1 MSLLNSASLVV
12 TPNGY
17 KEGTLYSVIPNTSLG
32 DMTVVRAT
40 TATRVN
46 SAGLIELVPYNLLQ
60 YSEQFDNAYWQKLN
74 GGIGLIPTVTANT
87 ATAPDGTL
95 TADRIQLSLN
105 GGTSGSVI
113 SYINTSV
120 STTAATFSIY
130 AKSNTTPC
138 TIYFRSGLTVT
149 TINITTE
156 WQRFEL
162 YSSGAITVAQFGL
175 RGGSYG
181 GAVNSN
187 TADISVWGAQLVE
200 GTLPKD
206 YLRTETRL
214 NIPRLDYSNGTCP
227 SLLLEP
233 QRTNLLKYS
242 EQFDNAAWTK
252 SGSSVTPNATTS
264 PDGTI
269 NADKLVE
276 DTSTGNHRIVN
287 SAFAVSNGTA
297 YSQSWYVKYFNNQWV
312 QLNRGQEGSGYLNFD
327 LINGVV
333 GNTGGITNYEIF
345 VMPNGWYRISI
356 NYVVTGTYATAGIS
370 ILKTNINAR
379 YESYV
384 GDGTSGVYI
393 WGCQYE
399 QSSYPTS
406 YIPTTT
412 ASVTRNADVI
422 SKTGISSLIGQTEG
436 TMYAEVDLSIQSE
449 AGLFRRILMIS
460 NGTETDST
468 YLRVTSGNIVQ
479 FVSFDGTVQTLINS
493 ISSISGN
500 VKIAA
505 TYKTNEF
512 KLYING
518 VLQGTDLLGS
528 IPATRS
534 ILRVGNSDA
543 LISAHNLNDRIEL
556 ATLFQTALTNDQCID
571 LTT

>member
-17 KEGTLYSVIPNTSLG
+17 KEGTLYSVIPNTTLG

-46 SAGLIELVPYNLLQ
+46 SAGLIELVPYNLLR

-105 GGTSGSVI
+105 GGTSGTDI

-138 TIYFRSGLTVT
+138 TIYFRNGSTVT

-187 TADISVWGAQLVE
+187 TADISVWGAQLVK

-227 SLLLEP
+227 SLLVEP
-233 QRTNLLKYS
+233 QRTNLLTYS
-242 EQFDNAAWTK
+242 EQFNNAAW
-252 SGSSVTPNATTS
+252 
-264 PDGTI
+264 
-269 NADKLVE
+269 
-276 DTSTGNHRIVN
+276 R
-287 SAFAVSNGTA
+287 
-297 YSQSWYVKYFNNQWV
+297 
-312 QLNRGQEGSGYLNFD
+312 
-327 LINGVV
+327 
-333 GNTGGITNYEIF
+333 
-345 VMPNGWYRISI
+345 
-356 NYVVTGTYATAGIS
+356 
-370 ILKTNINAR
+370 
-379 YESYV
+379 
-384 GDGTSGVYI
+384 TSGVYI

-534 ILRVGNSDA
+534 ILRIGNSDA
-543 LISAHNLNDRIEL
+543 LISTHNLNDRIEL
-556 ATLFQTALTNDQCID
+556 ATLFQTALTDAQCIE
-571 LTT
+571 LTTL